1 MNRYVRRTASYSTY
15 ERLAPSYGPT
25 MDRCIR
31 RTASSMVEVPFTGTL
46 RGGMDDTWLLDNNS
60 QVHSLV
66 NGTEDVVGS
75 RDREGADGDAIAA

>member
-1 MNRYVRRTASYSTY
+1 MNRYVRLTASYSTY

-46 RGGMDDTWLLDNNS
+46 AAGTLAATATADTL
-60 QVHSLV
+60 
-66 NGTEDVVGS
+66 GTGTAGRLPKFRFYV
-75 RDREGADGDAIAA
+75 RC